1 MIFVNRL
8 IYTAFQINK
17 LIAVEGLIMDDK
29 KLFAAWLENAT
40 DDKDLTEELKSIENN
55 DQQIYDRFYTALKF
69 GTAGLRGVIGAGT
82 NRMNIY
88 VVRQATQGLAN
99 YVLNKYGKGAVAISH
114 DSRIKA
120 DLFMNE
126 AARVLAANGIKVYIT
141 SELQPTPVLSY
152 LVRYFKCQAGIM
164 VTASHNPA
172 KYNGYKAYGEDG
184 CQMTDAAAAAVYDEI
199 QKLDM
204 FKDVKLADFD
214 EAIANG
220 MIEYVDDS
228 VYDTYLEKVLE
239 QQVNPGICKGAE
251 LKVVYTPL
259 NGCGNKLVRK
269 VLGKIGVEEVEIVK
283 EQELPDG
290 NFTTCP
296 YPNPEIQEALQKG
309 LELCEKVQPDL
320 LLATDPDADRVG
332 IAVKDYDG
340 SYRLITGNEDG
351 VMLTNYILS
360 CKKEANTLPEKP
372 VVVKTI
378 VTTKLINKLCE
389 KYGCELKNVLTG
401 FKYIGEVI
409 LGLEQKGEENRY
421 LFGFE
426 ESYGYL
432 SGTYVRDKDAVVA
445 SMLVAEMAAYY
456 KKQGKSLAEVID
468 GLYEEF
474 GYYLNKTFAFE
485 FEGAAGMQKMADMM
499 TAVRENLPAEID
511 GYKVV
516 KVSDYLLK
524 KEKDLVT
531 GEETDITLPTSN
543 VITLNLENDNAVI
556 IRPSGTEPKIK
567 LYVTAVGKT
576 KDDALNVCDGLV
588 KSAEEIL
595 GL

>member
-1 MIFVNRL
+1 
-8 IYTAFQINK
+8 
-17 LIAVEGLIMDDK
+17 MDIK
-29 KLFAAWLENAT
+29 QTYNEWLENAVE
-40 DDKDLTEELKSIENN
+40 DKDLKAELESIKNN
-55 DQQIYDRFYTALKF
+55 EDEIYDRFYTALKF
-69 GTAGLRGVIGAGT
+69 GTAGLRGIIGAGT

-99 YVLNKYGKGAVAISH
+99 YVLKKYGNGSVAISH

-172 KYNGYKAYGEDG
+172 AYNGYKAYGEDG
-184 CQMTDAAAAAVYDEI
+184 CQMTDVAANTVYDEI
-199 QKLDM
+199 SKLDM
-204 FKDVKLADFD
+204 FKDVKITDFD
-214 EAIANG
+214 EAVKSG
-220 MIEYVDDS
+220 MIEYVDES
-228 VYDTYLEKVLE
+228 VYDTYLEKVME
-239 QQVNPGICKGAE
+239 QQVNPGVCKGAD

-259 NGCGNKLVRK
+259 NGTGNKLVRK
-269 VLGKIGVEEVEIVK
+269 VLGKIGVNDVVVVP

-296 YPNPEIQEALQKG
+296 YPNPEIKEALAKG
-309 LELCEKVQPDL
+309 LELCEKEQPDL

-340 SYRLITGNEDG
+340 SYRLISGNEDG

-360 CKKEANTLPEKP
+360 CKKASGKLPEKP

-409 LGLEQKGEENRY
+409 LNLEKKHEENRY

-445 SMLVAEMAAYY
+445 SMLVCEMAAYY

-474 GYYLNKTFAFE
+474 GYYLNQTYSFE
-485 FEGAAGMQKMADMM
+485 FDGAAGMQKMSDIM
-499 TAVRENLPAEID
+499 TAVRDNTPKSIT
-511 GYKVV
+511 GYDVV
-516 KVSDYLLK
+516 KVSDYFLRK
-524 KEKDLVT
+524 
-531 GEETDITLPTSN
+531 ETDVATGSVTDIDLPKSN
-543 VITLNLENDNAVI
+543 VIALHLADDNAVI

-567 LYVTAVGKT
+567 LYITSVGKD
-576 KDDALNVCDGLV
+576 KDNAAEICEKLV
-588 KSAEEIL
+588 VASKEIL
-595 GL
+595 GVK

>member
-1 MIFVNRL
+1 
-8 IYTAFQINK
+8 
-17 LIAVEGLIMDDK
+17 MDIK
-29 KLFAAWLENAT
+29 QTYNEWLENAVE
-40 DDKDLTEELKSIENN
+40 DKDLTAELESIKNN
-55 DQQIYDRFYTALKF
+55 EDEIYDRFYTALKF
-69 GTAGLRGVIGAGT
+69 GTAGLRGIIGAGT

-99 YVLNKYGKGAVAISH
+99 YVLKKYGNGSVAISH

-164 VTASHNPA
+164 VTASHNTA
-172 KYNGYKAYGEDG
+172 AYNGYKAYGEDG
-184 CQMTDAAAAAVYDEI
+184 CQMTDVAANTVYDEI
-199 QKLDM
+199 SKLDM
-204 FKDVKLADFD
+204 FKDVKITDFD
-214 EAIANG
+214 EAVKSG
-220 MIEYVDDS
+220 MIEYVDES
-228 VYDTYLEKVLE
+228 VYDTYLEKVME
-239 QQVNPGICKGAE
+239 QQVNPGVCNGAD

-259 NGCGNKLVRK
+259 NGTGNKLVRK
-269 VLGKIGVEEVEIVK
+269 VLGKIGVNDVVVVP

-296 YPNPEIQEALQKG
+296 YPNPEIKEALAKG
-309 LELCEKVQPDL
+309 LELCEKEQPDL

-340 SYRLITGNEDG
+340 SYRLISGNEDG

-360 CKKEANTLPEKP
+360 CKKASGKLPEKP

-409 LGLEQKGEENRY
+409 LNLEKKHEENRY

-445 SMLVAEMAAYY
+445 SMLVCEMAAYY

-474 GYYLNKTFAFE
+474 GYYLNQTYSFE
-485 FEGAAGMQKMADMM
+485 FGGAAGMQKMSDIM
-499 TAVRENLPAEID
+499 TAVRDNTPKSIA
-511 GYKVV
+511 GYDVV
-516 KVSDYLLK
+516 KVSDYFLRK
-524 KEKDLVT
+524 
-531 GEETDITLPTSN
+531 ETDVATGSVTDIDLPKSN
-543 VITLNLENDNAVI
+543 VIALHLADDNAVI

-567 LYVTAVGKT
+567 LYITSVGKD
-576 KDDALNVCDGLV
+576 KDNASEICEKLV
-588 KSAEEIL
+588 VASKEIL
-595 GL
+595 GIK

>member
-1 MIFVNRL
+1 MEITKLYESWCKNAVED
-8 IYTAFQINK
+8 QD
-17 LIAVEGLIMDDK
+17 LIAE
-29 KLFAAWLENAT
+29 LE
-40 DDKDLTEELKSIENN
+40 SIRGNEKE
-55 DQQIYDRFYTALKF
+55 IYERFYTALKF

-99 YVLNKYGKGAVAISH
+99 YVINKYGKGAVAISH

-120 DLFMNE
+120 DLFMIE
-126 AARVLAANGIKVYIT
+126 AAKVLAANGIKTYIT
-141 SELQPTPVLSY
+141 TELQPTPVLSY

-184 CQMTDAAAAAVYDEI
+184 CQMTDNAAQAVYDEI
-199 QKLDM
+199 TKLDI
-204 FKDVKLADFD
+204 FSDVKTMDFD
-214 EAIANG
+214 EAIEKG
-220 MIEYVDDS
+220 LIEYVDDS
-228 VYDTYLEKVLE
+228 VYDSYLDCVLE
-239 QQVNPGICKGAE
+239 QQVNPGICEDADIS
-251 LKVVYTPL
+251 VVYTPL
-259 NGCGNKLVRK
+259 NGAGNKLVRK
-269 VLGKIGVEEVEIVK
+269 VLSKIGVKEINVVK
-283 EQELPDG
+283 EQEMPDG

-296 YPNPEIQEALQKG
+296 YPNPEIKEALQKG
-309 LELCEKVQPDL
+309 LELCEEKQPDL
-320 LLATDPDADRVG
+320 LLATDPDSDRVG

-340 SYRLITGNEDG
+340 RYRLITGNEDG

-360 CKKEANTLPEKP
+360 CKKANGTLPEKP

-378 VTTKLINKLCE
+378 VSTKLINKLCE
-389 KYGCELKNVLTG
+389 KYDCELKNVLTG

-409 LGLEQKGEENRY
+409 LNLEKKGEENRY

-445 SMLVAEMAAYY
+445 SMLICEMTAYY

-474 GYYLNKTFAFE
+474 GYYLNQTFAFE
-485 FEGAAGMQKMADMM
+485 FEGAEGMQKMADLMSS
-499 TAVRENLPAEID
+499 TRENLPASV
-511 GYKVV
+511 GKYKVV
-516 KVSDYLLK
+516 KVSDYQLK
-524 KEKDLVT
+524 KETDLVT
-531 GEETDITLPTSN
+531 GEVEQLTLPTSN
-543 VITLNLENDNAVI
+543 VIALHLEGDNGVI

-567 LYVTAVGKT
+567 LYITAVGTDKVN
-576 KDDALNVCDGLV
+576 AIAVCD
-588 KSAEEIL
+588 EIVAASKQLL

>member
-1 MIFVNRL
+1 MD
-8 IYTAFQINK
+8 INK
-17 LIAVEGLIMDDK
+17 SYSDWCANALEDNDV
-29 KLFAAWLENAT
+29 AA
-40 DDKDLTEELKSIENN
+40 ELKEIKGNENE
-55 DQQIYDRFYTALKF
+55 IYERFYTSLKF
-69 GTAGLRGVIGAGT
+69 GTAGLRGIIGAGT

-99 YVLNKYGKGAVAISH
+99 YIIGKYGSGSVAISH

-120 DLFMNE
+120 DLFMIE

-141 SELQPTPVLSY
+141 KELQPTPVLSY

-164 VTASHNPA
+164 ITASHNPA
-172 KYNGYKAYGEDG
+172 AYNGYKAYGDDG
-184 CQMTDAAAAAVYDEI
+184 CQMTDDAASAVYNEI
-199 QKLDM
+199 SKLDI
-204 FKDVKLADFD
+204 FNDVKTVDFESAVNSGKIECVD
-214 EAIANG
+214 EN
-220 MIEYVDDS
+220 
-228 VYDTYLEKVLE
+228 VYDTYLEKVME
-239 QQVNPGICKGAE
+239 QQVNPGICKEAN

-259 NGCGNKLVRK
+259 NGAGNKLVRNI
-269 VLGKIGVEEVEIVK
+269 LNKIGVTDITVVK

-296 YPNPEIQEALQKG
+296 YPNPEIKEALQKG
-309 LELCEKVQPDL
+309 LELCAKEQPDL

-340 SYRLITGNEDG
+340 SYRLITGNENG

-360 CKKEANTLPEKP
+360 CKKAANKLPKNP

-409 LGLEQKGEENRY
+409 LNLEKNHEEDRY

-445 SMLVAEMAAYY
+445 SMLVCEMAAYY
-456 KKQGKSLAEVID
+456 KSQGKSLAQVID

-474 GYYLNKTFAFE
+474 GYYINSTYAFE
-485 FEGAAGMQKMADMM
+485 FEGAAGMQKMSDIMSS
-499 TAVRENLPAEID
+499 VRNNIPSKID
-511 GYKVV
+511 KYNVTKVC
-516 KVSDYLLK
+516 DYLLK
-524 KEKDLVT
+524 KEKDILT
-531 GEETDITLPTSN
+531 GEVNDIDLPKSN
-543 VITLNLENDNAVI
+543 VISLNLEGDNAVI

-567 LYVTAVGKT
+567 LYITAVGQDK
-576 KDDALNVCDGLV
+576 KNALEICDALV
-588 KSAEEIL
+588 KSSKQIL
-595 GL
+595 GID

>member
-1 MIFVNRL
+1 
-8 IYTAFQINK
+8 
-17 LIAVEGLIMDDK
+17 MDIK
-29 KLFAAWLENAT
+29 KLYNEWLENAVE
-40 DDKDLTEELKSIENN
+40 DKDLTAELESIKNN
-55 DQQIYDRFYTALKF
+55 EDEIYDRFYTALKF
-69 GTAGLRGVIGAGT
+69 GTAGLRGIIGAGT

-99 YVLNKYGKGAVAISH
+99 YVLKKYGKGSVAISH

-172 KYNGYKAYGEDG
+172 AYNGYKAYGEDG
-184 CQMTDAAAAAVYDEI
+184 CQMTDVAANTVYDEI
-199 QKLDM
+199 SKLDM
-204 FKDVKLADFD
+204 FKDVKIADFD
-214 EAIANG
+214 EAVSNG
-220 MIEYVDDS
+220 MIEYVDES
-228 VYDTYLEKVLE
+228 VYDTYLEKVME
-239 QQVNPGICKGAE
+239 QQVNPGICEGAD

-259 NGCGNKLVRK
+259 NGTGNKLVRK
-269 VLGKIGVEEVEIVK
+269 VLGKIGVKDVIVVP

-296 YPNPEIQEALQKG
+296 YPNPEIKEALAKG
-309 LELCEKVQPDL
+309 LELCEKEQPDL

-340 SYRLITGNEDG
+340 SYRLISGNEDG

-360 CKKEANTLPEKP
+360 CKKASGKLPEKP

-389 KYGCELKNVLTG
+389 KYDCELKNVLTG

-409 LGLEQKGEENRY
+409 LNLEKKHEENRY

-445 SMLVAEMAAYY
+445 SMLVCEMAAYY

-474 GYYLNKTFAFE
+474 GYYLNQTYSFE
-485 FEGAAGMQKMADMM
+485 FDGAAGMQKMADIM
-499 TAVRENLPAEID
+499 TAVRDNIPKSIA
-511 GYKVV
+511 GYDVV

-524 KEKDLVT
+524 KETEIAT
-531 GEETDITLPTSN
+531 GSATDIELPKSN
-543 VITLNLENDNAVI
+543 VIALHLSGDNAVI

-567 LYVTAVGKT
+567 LYITSVGKN
-576 KDDALNVCDGLV
+576 KADATEICEKLV
-588 KSAEEIL
+588 IASKKIL
-595 GL
+595 GIE

>member
-1 MIFVNRL
+1 MD
-8 IYTAFQINK
+8 YNK
-17 LIAVEGLIMDDK
+17 LYDI
-29 KLFAAWLENAT
+29 WCENAT
-40 DDKDLTEELKSIENN
+40 DDKDLIAELESIKDNEAA
-55 DQQIYDRFYTALKF
+55 ISDRFYTSLRF

-120 DLFMNE
+120 DLFMIE
-126 AARVLAANGIKVYIT
+126 AARVLAANGLKVYIT
-141 SELQPTPVLSY
+141 TELQPTPVLSY

-164 VTASHNPA
+164 VTASHNAA

-184 CQMTDAAAAAVYDEI
+184 CQMTDAAATAVYDEI
-199 QKLDM
+199 QKLDI
-204 FKDVKLADFD
+204 FNDVKIADFD
-214 EAIANG
+214 EAVKSG

-228 VYDTYLEKVLE
+228 VYDSYLEKVLE
-239 QQVNPGICKGAE
+239 QQVNPGICKGAG

-259 NGCGNKLVRK
+259 NGCGNKLVRR
-269 VLGKIGVEEVEIVK
+269 VLKAIGVEEVTVVK

-296 YPNPEIQEALQKG
+296 YPNPEMKEALQKG
-309 LELCEKVQPDL
+309 LELCEEVKPDL
-320 LLATDPDADRVG
+320 LLATDPDSDRVG
-332 IAVKDYDG
+332 IAVPEADG

-360 CKKEANTLPEKP
+360 CRKEAGTLPEKP

-409 LGLEQKGEENRY
+409 LNLEKKGEEDRY
-421 LFGFE
+421 IFGFE

-456 KKQGKSLAEVID
+456 SKQGKSLAEVID

-474 GYYLNKTFAFE
+474 GYYINKTVAFE
-485 FEGAAGMQKMADMM
+485 FEGETGMQKMAAMM
-499 TAVRENLPAEID
+499 EKVRADVPASL
-511 GYKVV
+511 GAYKSV
-516 KVSDYLLK
+516 KVSDYRLK
-524 KEKDLVT
+524 KETDLLT
-531 GEETDITLPTSN
+531 GETEELFLPTSN
-543 VITLNLENDNAVI
+543 VIALHLENDNSVI
-556 IRPSGTEPKIK
+556 FRPSGTEPKIK

-576 KDDALNVCDGLV
+576 KEEALKVCDALVADS
-588 KSAEEIL
+588 KKAL
-595 GL
+595 GI

>member
-1 MIFVNRL
+1 
-8 IYTAFQINK
+8 
-17 LIAVEGLIMDDK
+17 MDIK
-29 KLFAAWLENAT
+29 QTYNEWLENAVE
-40 DDKDLTEELKSIENN
+40 DKDLTAELESIKNN
-55 DQQIYDRFYTALKF
+55 EDEIYDRFYTALKF
-69 GTAGLRGVIGAGT
+69 GTAGLRGIIGAGT

-99 YVLNKYGKGAVAISH
+99 YVLKKYGKGSVAISH

-172 KYNGYKAYGEDG
+172 AYNGYKAYGEDG
-184 CQMTDAAAAAVYDEI
+184 CQMTDVAANTVYDEI
-199 QKLDM
+199 SKLDM
-204 FKDVKLADFD
+204 FKDVKIADFD
-214 EAIANG
+214 EAVKSG
-220 MIEYVDDS
+220 MIEYVDES
-228 VYDTYLEKVLE
+228 VYDTYLEKVME
-239 QQVNPGICKGAE
+239 QQVNPGVCKGAD

-259 NGCGNKLVRK
+259 NGTGNKLVRK
-269 VLGKIGVEEVEIVK
+269 VLGKIGVNDVVIVP

-296 YPNPEIQEALQKG
+296 YPNPEIKEALAKG
-309 LELCEKVQPDL
+309 LELCEKEQPDL

-340 SYRLITGNEDG
+340 SYRLISGNEDG

-360 CKKEANTLPEKP
+360 CKKASGELPEKP

-409 LGLEQKGEENRY
+409 LNLEKKHEENRY

-445 SMLVAEMAAYY
+445 SMLVCEMAAYY

-474 GYYLNKTFAFE
+474 GYYLNQTYSFE
-485 FEGAAGMQKMADMM
+485 FGGAAGMQKMADIM
-499 TAVRENLPAEID
+499 TAVRDNTPKSIA
-511 GYKVV
+511 GYDVV
-516 KVSDYLLK
+516 KVSDYLLRK
-524 KEKDLVT
+524 
-531 GEETDITLPTSN
+531 ETDVATGSITDIDLPKSN
-543 VITLNLENDNAVI
+543 VIALHLADDNAVI

-567 LYVTAVGKT
+567 LYITSVGKD
-576 KDDALNVCDGLV
+576 KDNAAEICEKLV
-588 KSAEEIL
+588 VASKEIL
-595 GL
+595 GIE

>member
-1 MIFVNRL
+1 
-8 IYTAFQINK
+8 
-17 LIAVEGLIMDDK
+17 MDIK
-29 KLFAAWLENAT
+29 QTYNEWLENAVE
-40 DDKDLTEELKSIENN
+40 DKDLTAELESIKNN
-55 DQQIYDRFYTALKF
+55 EDEIYDRFYIALKF
-69 GTAGLRGVIGAGT
+69 GTAGLRGIIGAGT

-99 YVLNKYGKGAVAISH
+99 YVLKKYGNGSVAISH

-172 KYNGYKAYGEDG
+172 AYNGYKAYGEDG
-184 CQMTDAAAAAVYDEI
+184 CQMTDVAASTVYDEI
-199 QKLDM
+199 SKLDM
-204 FKDVKLADFD
+204 FKDVKIADFD
-214 EAIANG
+214 EAVKSG
-220 MIEYVDDS
+220 MIEYVDES
-228 VYDTYLEKVLE
+228 VYDTYLEKVME
-239 QQVNPGICKGAE
+239 QQVNPGVCKGAD

-259 NGCGNKLVRK
+259 NGTGNKLVRK
-269 VLGKIGVEEVEIVK
+269 VLGKIGVNDVVVVP

-296 YPNPEIQEALQKG
+296 YPNPEIKEALAKG
-309 LELCEKVQPDL
+309 LELCEKEQPDL

-340 SYRLITGNEDG
+340 SYRLISGNEDG

-360 CKKEANTLPEKP
+360 CKKASGKLPEKP

-409 LGLEQKGEENRY
+409 LNLEKKHEENRY

-445 SMLVAEMAAYY
+445 SMLVCEMAAYY

-474 GYYLNKTFAFE
+474 GYYLNQTYSFE
-485 FEGAAGMQKMADMM
+485 FDGAAGMQKMSDIM
-499 TAVRENLPAEID
+499 TAVRDNTPKSIA
-511 GYKVV
+511 GYDVV
-516 KVSDYLLK
+516 KVSDYFLRK
-524 KEKDLVT
+524 
-531 GEETDITLPTSN
+531 ETDVATGSVTDIDLPKSN
-543 VITLNLENDNAVI
+543 VIALHLADDNAVI

-567 LYVTAVGKT
+567 LYITSVGKD
-576 KDDALNVCDGLV
+576 KDNAAEICEKLV
-588 KSAEEIL
+588 VASKEIL
-595 GL
+595 GVE

>member
-1 MIFVNRL
+1 M
-8 IYTAFQINK
+8 
-17 LIAVEGLIMDDK
+17 EIMS
-29 KLFAAWLENAT
+29 LYNSWLENAT
-40 DDKDLTEELKSIENN
+40 EDKDLITELESIKGDENE
-55 DQQIYDRFYTALKF
+55 IYERFYTALKF

-99 YVLNKYGKGAVAISH
+99 YVLSKYGKGSVAISH

-126 AARVLAANGIKVYIT
+126 AARVLAANGIKTYIT
-141 SELQPTPVLSY
+141 TELQPTPVLSY

-184 CQMTDAAAAAVYDEI
+184 CQMTDNAAAAVYDEI

-204 FKDVKLADFD
+204 FNDVKTMDFD
-214 EAIANG
+214 EAIEKG
-220 MIEYVDDS
+220 LIEYVDDS
-228 VYDTYLEKVLE
+228 VYETYLDEVMK
-239 QQVNPGICKGAE
+239 QQVNPGICKGSG

-259 NGCGNKLVRK
+259 NGAGNKLVRK
-269 VLGKIGVEEVEIVK
+269 ILNRIGVEEVTVVP
-283 EQELPDG
+283 EQEMPDG

-296 YPNPEIQEALQKG
+296 YPNPEIREALAKG
-309 LELCEKVQPDL
+309 LELCEKVKPDL
-320 LLATDPDADRVG
+320 LLATDPDSDRVG
-332 IAVKDYDG
+332 IAVKDFDG
-340 SYRLITGNEDG
+340 SYRLISGNEDG

-360 CKKEANTLPEKP
+360 CKKEQGVLPENP

-409 LGLEQKGEENRY
+409 LNLEKKGEENRY

-432 SGTYVRDKDAVVA
+432 AGTYVRDKDAVVA
-445 SMLVAEMAAYY
+445 SMLICEMTAYY
-456 KKQGKSLAEVID
+456 RKQGISLAQMID
-468 GLYEEF
+468 DLYKEY
-474 GYYLNKTFAFE
+474 GYYLNQTFAFE
-485 FEGAAGMQKMADMM
+485 FEGAAGMQKMSDIMSSVRAD
-499 TAVRENLPAEID
+499 LPKAID
-511 GYKVV
+511 EYKVV
-516 KVSDYLLK
+516 KVSDYQLK
-524 KEKDLVT
+524 KETDLIT
-531 GEETDITLPTSN
+531 GDTTDITLPTSN
-543 VITLNLENDNAVI
+543 VIALNLEGDNGVI

-567 LYVTAVGKT
+567 LYITAVGKD
-576 KDDALNVCDGLV
+576 KDDALAICSKLV
-588 KSAEEIL
+588 SSAKSIL
-595 GL
+595 GIE

>member
-1 MIFVNRL
+1 
-8 IYTAFQINK
+8 
-17 LIAVEGLIMDDK
+17 MDIK
-29 KLFAAWLENAT
+29 KLYNEWLENAVE
-40 DDKDLTEELKSIENN
+40 DKDLTAELESIKNN
-55 DQQIYDRFYTALKF
+55 EDEIYDRFYTALKF
-69 GTAGLRGVIGAGT
+69 GTAGLRGIIGAGT

-99 YVLNKYGKGAVAISH
+99 YVLKKYGKGSVAISH

-172 KYNGYKAYGEDG
+172 AYNGYKAYGEDG
-184 CQMTDAAAAAVYDEI
+184 CQMTDVAANTVYDEI
-199 QKLDM
+199 SKLDM
-204 FKDVKLADFD
+204 FKDVKIADFD
-214 EAIANG
+214 EAVSNG
-220 MIEYVDDS
+220 MIEYVDES
-228 VYDTYLEKVLE
+228 VYDTYLEKVME
-239 QQVNPGICKGAE
+239 QQVNPGICEGAD

-259 NGCGNKLVRK
+259 NGTGNKLVRK
-269 VLGKIGVEEVEIVK
+269 VLGKIGVKDVVVVP

-296 YPNPEIQEALQKG
+296 YPNPEIKEALAKG
-309 LELCEKVQPDL
+309 LELCEKEQPDL

-340 SYRLITGNEDG
+340 SYRLISGNEDG

-360 CKKEANTLPEKP
+360 CKKASGKLPEKP

-389 KYGCELKNVLTG
+389 KYDCELKNVLTG

-409 LGLEQKGEENRY
+409 LNLEKKHEENRY

-445 SMLVAEMAAYY
+445 SMLVCEMAAYY

-474 GYYLNKTFAFE
+474 GYYLNQTYSFE
-485 FEGAAGMQKMADMM
+485 FDGAAGMQKMADIM
-499 TAVRENLPAEID
+499 TAVRDNIPKSIA
-511 GYKVV
+511 GYDVV

-524 KEKDLVT
+524 KETEIAT
-531 GEETDITLPTSN
+531 GSSADIELPKSN
-543 VITLNLENDNAVI
+543 VIALHLSGDNAVI

-567 LYVTAVGKT
+567 LYITSVGKN
-576 KDDALNVCDGLV
+576 KADATEICEKLV
-588 KSAEEIL
+588 IASKEIL
-595 GL
+595 GIE

>member
-1 MIFVNRL
+1 
-8 IYTAFQINK
+8 
-17 LIAVEGLIMDDK
+17 MDIK
-29 KLFAAWLENAT
+29 QTYNEWLENAVE
-40 DDKDLTEELKSIENN
+40 DKDLTAELESIKNN
-55 DQQIYDRFYTALKF
+55 EDEIYDRFYTALKF
-69 GTAGLRGVIGAGT
+69 GTAGLRGIIGAGT

-99 YVLNKYGKGAVAISH
+99 YVLKKYGNGSVAISH

-172 KYNGYKAYGEDG
+172 AYNGYKAYGEDG
-184 CQMTDAAAAAVYDEI
+184 CQMTDVAANTVYDEI
-199 QKLDM
+199 SKLDM
-204 FKDVKLADFD
+204 FKDVKIADFD
-214 EAIANG
+214 ESVKSG
-220 MIEYVDDS
+220 MIEYVDES
-228 VYDTYLEKVLE
+228 VYDTYLEKVME
-239 QQVNPGICKGAE
+239 QQVNPGVCKGAD

-259 NGCGNKLVRK
+259 NGTGNKLVRK
-269 VLGKIGVEEVEIVK
+269 VLGKIGVNDVVIVP

-296 YPNPEIQEALQKG
+296 YPNPEIKEALAKG
-309 LELCEKVQPDL
+309 LELCEKEQPDL

-340 SYRLITGNEDG
+340 SYRLISGNEDG

-360 CKKEANTLPEKP
+360 CKKASGKLPEKP

-409 LGLEQKGEENRY
+409 LNLEKKHEENRY

-445 SMLVAEMAAYY
+445 SMLVCEMAAYY

-474 GYYLNKTFAFE
+474 GYYLNQTYSFE
-485 FEGAAGMQKMADMM
+485 FDGAAGMQKMSDIM
-499 TAVRENLPAEID
+499 TAVRDNTPKSIA
-511 GYKVV
+511 GYDVV
-516 KVSDYLLK
+516 KVSDYLLRK
-524 KEKDLVT
+524 
-531 GEETDITLPTSN
+531 ETDVATGSVTNIDLPKSN
-543 VITLNLENDNAVI
+543 VIALHLADDNAVI

-567 LYVTAVGKT
+567 LYITSVGKD
-576 KDDALNVCDGLV
+576 KDNAAKICEKLV
-588 KSAEEIL
+588 VASKEIL
-595 GL
+595 GIK

>member
-1 MIFVNRL
+1 M
-8 IYTAFQINK
+8 
-17 LIAVEGLIMDDK
+17 EIMS
-29 KLFAAWLENAT
+29 LYNSWLENAT
-40 DDKDLTEELKSIENN
+40 EDKDLITELESIKGDENE
-55 DQQIYDRFYTALKF
+55 IYERFYTALKF

-99 YVLNKYGKGAVAISH
+99 YVLSKYGKGSVAISH

-126 AARVLAANGIKVYIT
+126 AARVLAANGIKTYIT
-141 SELQPTPVLSY
+141 TELQPTPVLSY

-184 CQMTDAAAAAVYDEI
+184 CQMTDNAAAAVYDEI

-204 FKDVKLADFD
+204 FNDVKTMDFD
-214 EAIANG
+214 EAIEKG
-220 MIEYVDDS
+220 LIEYVDDS
-228 VYDTYLEKVLE
+228 VYETYLDEVMK
-239 QQVNPGICKGAE
+239 QQVNPGICKGSG

-259 NGCGNKLVRK
+259 NGAGNKLVRK
-269 VLGKIGVEEVEIVK
+269 ILNRIGVEDVTVVP
-283 EQELPDG
+283 EQEMPDG

-296 YPNPEIQEALQKG
+296 YPNPEIREALAKG
-309 LELCEKVQPDL
+309 LELCEKVKPDL
-320 LLATDPDADRVG
+320 LLATDPDSDRVG
-332 IAVKDYDG
+332 IAVKDFDG
-340 SYRLITGNEDG
+340 SYRLISGNEDG

-360 CKKEANTLPEKP
+360 CKKEQGVLPENP

-409 LGLEQKGEENRY
+409 LNLEKKGEENRY

-432 SGTYVRDKDAVVA
+432 AGTYVRDKDAVVA
-445 SMLVAEMAAYY
+445 SMLICEMTAYY
-456 KKQGKSLAEVID
+456 RKQGISLAQMID
-468 GLYEEF
+468 DLYKEY
-474 GYYLNKTFAFE
+474 GYYLNQTFAFE
-485 FEGAAGMQKMADMM
+485 FEGAAGMQKMSDIMSGVRADLPK
-499 TAVRENLPAEID
+499 AVDE
-511 GYKVV
+511 YKVV
-516 KVSDYLLK
+516 KVSDYQLK
-524 KEKDLVT
+524 KETDLIT
-531 GEETDITLPTSN
+531 GETTDITLPTSN
-543 VITLNLENDNAVI
+543 VIALNLEGDNGVI

-567 LYVTAVGKT
+567 LYITAVGKD
-576 KDDALNVCDGLV
+576 KDDALAICSKLV
-588 KSAEEIL
+588 SSAKSIL
-595 GL
+595 GIE

>member
-1 MIFVNRL
+1 MDIM
-8 IYTAFQINK
+8 K
-17 LIAVEGLIMDDK
+17 LYES
-29 KLFAAWLENAT
+29 WCENAKE
-40 DDKDLTEELKSIENN
+40 DKDLINELESIKNDENE
-55 DQQIYDRFYTALKF
+55 IYERFYTSLTF

-88 VVRQATQGLAN
+88 VVRKATQGLAN
-99 YVLNKYGKGAVAISH
+99 YVLAKYGKGAVAISH

-120 DLFMNE
+120 DLFMIE
-126 AARVLAANGIKVYIT
+126 AAKVLAANGIKAYIT

-184 CQMTDAAAAAVYDEI
+184 CQMTDNAAEAVYEEI
-199 QKLDM
+199 SKLDM
-204 FKDVKLADFD
+204 FGDVKTMDFD
-214 EAIANG
+214 EAVKAEL
-220 MIEYVDDS
+220 IEYVDDS

-239 QQVNPGICKGAE
+239 QQVNPGICKDTG

-259 NGCGNKLVRK
+259 NGAGNKLVRK
-269 VLGKIGVEEVEIVK
+269 VLDKIGVDDVEIVK

-296 YPNPEIQEALQKG
+296 YPNPEIKEALQKG

-320 LLATDPDADRVG
+320 LLATDPDSDRVG
-332 IAVKDYDG
+332 IAVRDYDG
-340 SYRLITGNEDG
+340 SYRLISGNENG

-360 CKKEANTLPEKP
+360 CKKANGSLPENP

-378 VTTKLINKLCE
+378 VSTKLVNKLCE

-401 FKYIGEVI
+401 FKYIGEII

-445 SMLVAEMAAYY
+445 SMLVCEMAAYY
-456 KKQGKSLAEVID
+456 KKQGKPLAEVID

-474 GYYLNKTFAFE
+474 GYYINQTYSFE
-485 FEGAAGMQKMADMM
+485 FEGAAGMQKMADIMSGI
-499 TAVRENLPAEID
+499 RGNLPEAVD
-511 GYKVV
+511 KYKVTRV
-516 KVSDYLLK
+516 CDYELK
-524 KEKDLVT
+524 KETDTVT
-531 GEETDITLPTSN
+531 GETEDILLPTSN
-543 VITLNLENDNAVI
+543 VISLNLEGDNAVI

-567 LYVTAVGKT
+567 LYITAVGKT
-576 KDDALNVCDGLV
+576 HDNAVEICEHLVDAS
-588 KSAEEIL
+588 KKIL
-595 GL
+595 GIE

>member
-1 MIFVNRL
+1 
-8 IYTAFQINK
+8 
-17 LIAVEGLIMDDK
+17 MDIK
-29 KLFAAWLENAT
+29 QTYNEWLENAVE
-40 DDKDLTEELKSIENN
+40 DKDLTAELESIKNN
-55 DQQIYDRFYTALKF
+55 EDEIYDRFYTALKF
-69 GTAGLRGVIGAGT
+69 GTAGLRGIIGAGT

-99 YVLNKYGKGAVAISH
+99 YVLKKYGNGSVAISH

-172 KYNGYKAYGEDG
+172 AYNGYKAYGEDG
-184 CQMTDAAAAAVYDEI
+184 CQMTDVAANTVYDEI
-199 QKLDM
+199 SKLDM
-204 FKDVKLADFD
+204 FKDVKIADFD
-214 EAIANG
+214 EAVKSG
-220 MIEYVDDS
+220 MIEYVDES
-228 VYDTYLEKVLE
+228 VYDTYLEKVME
-239 QQVNPGICKGAE
+239 QQVNPGVCNGAD

-259 NGCGNKLVRK
+259 NGTGNKLVRK
-269 VLGKIGVEEVEIVK
+269 VLGKIGVNDVVVVP

-296 YPNPEIQEALQKG
+296 YPNPEIKEALAKG
-309 LELCEKVQPDL
+309 LELCEKEQPDL

-340 SYRLITGNEDG
+340 SYRLISGNEDG

-360 CKKEANTLPEKP
+360 CKKASGKLPEKP

-409 LGLEQKGEENRY
+409 LNLEKKHEENRY

-445 SMLVAEMAAYY
+445 SMLVCEMAAYY

-474 GYYLNKTFAFE
+474 GYYLNQTYSFE
-485 FEGAAGMQKMADMM
+485 FDGAAGMQKMADIM
-499 TAVRENLPAEID
+499 TAVRDKTPKSIA
-511 GYKVV
+511 GYDVV
-516 KVSDYLLK
+516 KVSDYLLRK
-524 KEKDLVT
+524 
-531 GEETDITLPTSN
+531 ETDVATGSVTDIDLPKSN
-543 VITLNLENDNAVI
+543 VIALHLADDNAVI

-567 LYVTAVGKT
+567 LYITSVGKD
-576 KDDALNVCDGLV
+576 KDNAAEICEKLV
-588 KSAEEIL
+588 VASKEIL
-595 GL
+595 GVE

>member
-1 MIFVNRL
+1 
-8 IYTAFQINK
+8 
-17 LIAVEGLIMDDK
+17 MDIK
-29 KLFAAWLENAT
+29 QTYNEWLENAVE
-40 DDKDLTEELKSIENN
+40 DKDLKAELESIKNN
-55 DQQIYDRFYTALKF
+55 EDEIYDRFYTALKF
-69 GTAGLRGVIGAGT
+69 GTAGLRGIIGAGT

-99 YVLNKYGKGAVAISH
+99 YVLKKYGKGSVAISH

-172 KYNGYKAYGEDG
+172 AYNGYKAYGEDG
-184 CQMTDAAAAAVYDEI
+184 CQMTDVAANTVYDEI
-199 QKLDM
+199 SKLDM
-204 FKDVKLADFD
+204 FKDVKIADFD
-214 EAIANG
+214 EAVKSG
-220 MIEYVDDS
+220 MIEYVDES
-228 VYDTYLEKVLE
+228 VYDTYLEKVME
-239 QQVNPGICKGAE
+239 QQVNPGVCKGAD

-259 NGCGNKLVRK
+259 NGTGNKLVRK
-269 VLGKIGVEEVEIVK
+269 VLGKIGVNDVVIVP

-296 YPNPEIQEALQKG
+296 YPNPEIKEALAKG
-309 LELCEKVQPDL
+309 LELCEKEQPDL

-340 SYRLITGNEDG
+340 SYRLISGNEDG

-360 CKKEANTLPEKP
+360 CKKASGKLPEKP

-409 LGLEQKGEENRY
+409 LNLEKKHEENRY

-445 SMLVAEMAAYY
+445 SMLVCEMAAYY

-474 GYYLNKTFAFE
+474 GYYLNQTYSFE
-485 FEGAAGMQKMADMM
+485 FDGAAGMQKMSDIM
-499 TAVRENLPAEID
+499 TAVRDNIPKSIA
-511 GYKVV
+511 GYDVV
-516 KVSDYLLK
+516 KVSDYLLRK
-524 KEKDLVT
+524 
-531 GEETDITLPTSN
+531 ETDVATGSITNIDLPKSN
-543 VITLNLENDNAVI
+543 VIALHLADDNAVI

-567 LYVTAVGKT
+567 LYITSVGKD
-576 KDDALNVCDGLV
+576 KDNAAEICEKLV
-588 KSAEEIL
+588 VASKEIL
-595 GL
+595 GIE

>member
-1 MIFVNRL
+1 MEITKLYESWCKNAVED
-8 IYTAFQINK
+8 QD
-17 LIAVEGLIMDDK
+17 LIAE
-29 KLFAAWLENAT
+29 LE
-40 DDKDLTEELKSIENN
+40 SIRGNEKE
-55 DQQIYDRFYTALKF
+55 IYERFYTALKF

-99 YVLNKYGKGAVAISH
+99 YVINKYGKGAVAISH

-120 DLFMNE
+120 DLFMIE
-126 AARVLAANGIKVYIT
+126 AAKVLAANGIKTYIT
-141 SELQPTPVLSY
+141 TELQPTPVLSY

-184 CQMTDAAAAAVYDEI
+184 CQMTDNAAQAVYDEI
-199 QKLDM
+199 TKLDI
-204 FKDVKLADFD
+204 FSDVKTMDFD
-214 EAIANG
+214 EAIEKG
-220 MIEYVDDS
+220 LIEYVDDS
-228 VYDTYLEKVLE
+228 VYDTYLDCVLE
-239 QQVNPGICKGAE
+239 QQVNPGICADADIS
-251 LKVVYTPL
+251 VVYTPL
-259 NGCGNKLVRK
+259 NGAGNKLVRK
-269 VLGKIGVEEVEIVK
+269 VLSKIGVKEINVVK
-283 EQELPDG
+283 EQEMPDG

-296 YPNPEIQEALQKG
+296 YPNPEIKEALQKG
-309 LELCEKVQPDL
+309 LELCEEKQPDL
-320 LLATDPDADRVG
+320 LLATDPDSDRVG

-360 CKKEANTLPEKP
+360 CKKANGTLPEKP

-378 VTTKLINKLCE
+378 VSTKLINKLCE
-389 KYGCELKNVLTG
+389 KYDCELKNVLTG

-409 LGLEQKGEENRY
+409 LNLEKKGEENRY

-445 SMLVAEMAAYY
+445 SMLICEMTAYY

-474 GYYLNKTFAFE
+474 GYYLNQTFAFE
-485 FEGAAGMQKMADMM
+485 FEGAEGMQKMADLMSS
-499 TAVRENLPAEID
+499 TRENLPASV
-511 GYKVV
+511 GKYKVV
-516 KVSDYLLK
+516 KVSDYQLK
-524 KEKDLVT
+524 KETDLVT
-531 GEETDITLPTSN
+531 GEVEQLTLPTSN
-543 VITLNLENDNAVI
+543 VIALHLEGDNGVI

-567 LYVTAVGKT
+567 LYITAVGTDKVN
-576 KDDALNVCDGLV
+576 AIAVCD
-588 KSAEEIL
+588 EIVAASKQLL

>member
-1 MIFVNRL
+1 MDIKQ
-8 IYTAFQINK
+8 IYN
-17 LIAVEGLIMDDK
+17 D
-29 KLFAAWLENAT
+29 WLSNAT
-40 DDKDLTEELKSIENN
+40 EDKDLIAELENIKDDETE
-55 DQQIYDRFYTALKF
+55 IYERFYTSLKF
-69 GTAGLRGVIGAGT
+69 GTAGLRGIIGAGT

-99 YVLNKYGKGAVAISH
+99 YILAKYGKGSVAISH

-120 DLFMNE
+120 DLFMIE

-172 KYNGYKAYGEDG
+172 AYNGYKAYGEDG
-184 CQMTDAAAAAVYDEI
+184 CQMTDDAANAVYDEI
-199 QKLDM
+199 TKLDY
-204 FKDVKLADFD
+204 FNDVKIADFD
-214 EAIANG
+214 DAVKSN

-228 VYDTYLEKVLE
+228 VYDSYIEKVME
-239 QQVNPGICKGAE
+239 QQVNPGICADAD

-259 NGCGNKLVRK
+259 NGTGNKLVRK
-269 VLGKIGVEEVEIVK
+269 VLDKIGVKSVSIVK

-296 YPNPEIQEALQKG
+296 YPNPEIKEALQKG
-309 LELCEKVQPDL
+309 LELCEKEQPDL

-340 SYRLITGNEDG
+340 SYRLITGNENG

-360 CKKEANTLPEKP
+360 CKKENGVLPENP

-378 VTTKLINKLCE
+378 VTTKLINQLCD

-409 LGLEQKGEENRY
+409 LNLEKKNEENRY

-445 SMLVAEMAAYY
+445 SMLVCEMAAYY
-456 KKQGKSLAEVID
+456 KKQGRSLAEVID

-474 GYYLNKTFAFE
+474 GYYLNQTYSYE
-485 FEGAAGMQKMADMM
+485 FSGAAGMQKMADMM
-499 TAVRENLPAEID
+499 SDVRKNLPDEIA
-511 GYKVV
+511 GYKVE
-516 KVSDYLLK
+516 KVCDYLLK
-524 KEKDLVT
+524 KEKDLAT
-531 GEETDITLPTSN
+531 GEETDIDLPQSN
-543 VITLNLENDNAVI
+543 VIALNLSDNNAVI

-567 LYVTAVGKT
+567 LYITAVGKD
-576 KDDALNVCDGLV
+576 KENAESVCKKLV
-588 KSAEEIL
+588 VSAQEIL

>member
-1 MIFVNRL
+1 MEITKLYESWCKNAVED
-8 IYTAFQINK
+8 QD
-17 LIAVEGLIMDDK
+17 LIAE
-29 KLFAAWLENAT
+29 LE
-40 DDKDLTEELKSIENN
+40 SIRGNEKE
-55 DQQIYDRFYTALKF
+55 IYERFYTALKF

-99 YVLNKYGKGAVAISH
+99 YVINKYGKGAVAISH

-120 DLFMNE
+120 DLFMIE
-126 AARVLAANGIKVYIT
+126 AAKVLAANGIKTYIT
-141 SELQPTPVLSY
+141 TELQPTPVLSY

-184 CQMTDAAAAAVYDEI
+184 CQMTDNAAQAVYDEI
-199 QKLDM
+199 TKLDI
-204 FKDVKLADFD
+204 FSDVKTMDFD
-214 EAIANG
+214 KAIEKG
-220 MIEYVDDS
+220 LIEYVDDS
-228 VYDTYLEKVLE
+228 VYDSYLDCVLE
-239 QQVNPGICKGAE
+239 QQVNPGICADADIS
-251 LKVVYTPL
+251 VVYTPL
-259 NGCGNKLVRK
+259 NGAGNKLVRK
-269 VLGKIGVEEVEIVK
+269 VLSKIGVKEINVVK
-283 EQELPDG
+283 EQEMPDG

-296 YPNPEIQEALQKG
+296 YPNPEIKEALQKG
-309 LELCEKVQPDL
+309 LELCEEKQPDL
-320 LLATDPDADRVG
+320 LLATDPDSDRVG

-360 CKKEANTLPEKP
+360 CKKANGTLPEKP

-378 VTTKLINKLCE
+378 VSTKLINKLCE
-389 KYGCELKNVLTG
+389 KYDCELKNVLTG

-409 LGLEQKGEENRY
+409 LNLEKKGEENRY

-445 SMLVAEMAAYY
+445 SMLICEMTAYY

-474 GYYLNKTFAFE
+474 GYYLNQTFAFE
-485 FEGAAGMQKMADMM
+485 FEGAEGMQKMADLMSS
-499 TAVRENLPAEID
+499 TRENLPASV
-511 GYKVV
+511 GKYKVV
-516 KVSDYLLK
+516 KVSDYQLK
-524 KEKDLVT
+524 KETDLVT
-531 GEETDITLPTSN
+531 GEVEQLTLPTSN
-543 VITLNLENDNAVI
+543 VIALHLEGDNGVI

-567 LYVTAVGKT
+567 LYITAVGTDKVN
-576 KDDALNVCDGLV
+576 AIAVCD
-588 KSAEEIL
+588 EIVAASKQLL